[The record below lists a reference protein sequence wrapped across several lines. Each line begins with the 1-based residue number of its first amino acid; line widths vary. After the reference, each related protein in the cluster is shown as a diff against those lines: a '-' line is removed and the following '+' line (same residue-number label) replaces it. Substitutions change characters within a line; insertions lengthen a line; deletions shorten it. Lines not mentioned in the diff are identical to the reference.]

1 MSRST
6 LIFSLV
12 AELLLAPATGLAAKK
27 GGLEKCFADC
37 DQLRKSAEKSCKKA
51 APGGKCDSRV
61 YDDVV
66 KRCKAECAKR
76 NK

>member
-12 AELLLAPATGLAAKK
+12 LELLAAPAALAAKK
-27 GGLEKCFADC
+27 GGLEKCVADC
-37 DQLRKSAEKSCKKA
+37 NVLRKSAEQNCKKA
-51 APGGKCDSRV
+51 VPGGKCDGRV
-61 YDDVV
+61 YDDVE